1 MSEAESEVEFTS
13 PSADSPGEKVLEG
26 FKQSI
31 LLKLALLGV
40 LQILIGAFVLEGVV
54 AGMLG
59 IFGAASVA
67 LGVLGYLAMWFERQ
81 AN

>member
-1 MSEAESEVEFTS
+1 MSEAESEVEFS
-13 PSADSPGEKVLEG
+13 PSSANSSGGKVLETLKG
-26 FKQSI
+26 SI

-59 IFGAASVA
+59 ISGAASLA
-67 LGVLGYLAMWFERQ
+67 FGVLGYLVIWFERK